1 MTAARCMWA
10 GLTFAVSLIL
20 SASLEM
26 RHESLHEQTRQEVD
40 DDGAVVVVQRVPDL
54 GLGEQAVEEVQV
66 QVHDGPPLRWGVR
79 VPRPAWGGDAEE
91 HRRPCGPGAN
101 RPASRGSAEAGGR
114 GRPRRLA
121 P

>member
-54 GLGEQAVEEVQV
+54 GLGE
-66 QVHDGPPLRWGVR
+66 
-79 VPRPAWGGDAEE
+79 
-91 HRRPCGPGAN
+91 
-101 RPASRGSAEAGGR
+101 
-114 GRPRRLA
+114 
-121 P
+121 